1 MNGHTTVVC
10 VPVPDKND
18 VTFWF
23 LVHADQKEEN
33 TGKTLP
39 FNLQY
44 SLTQKFN
51 RVNFV
56 YKTNTVSSFPDIAT
70 RKKVIPTNLTNN
82 INAQLISPLNEQ
94 LKSCMILFHV
104 SVSVLQPE
112 HLLNQHEKEKY
123 FYVLVFLLSCTFRF
137 P

>member
-1 MNGHTTVVC
+1 MNGHTSVVC
-10 VPVPDKND
+10 VPVPEKND

-23 LVHADQKEEN
+23 LVHADFADY

-39 FNLQY
+39 FNFQY
-44 SLTQKFN
+44 SLTPKFN

-56 YKTNTVSSFPDIAT
+56 YKTNTVWSFPDIAT
-70 RKKVIPTNLTNN
+70 RKKVMPTNLTNN

-104 SVSVLQPE
+104 SVLVLQPE
-112 HLLNQHEKEKY
+112 HLLNQHEKEKH
-123 FYVLVFLLSCTFRF
+123 FYVLVFSLSCTFRF